1 VLGAYCDRLDREVLI
16 WYSSIIAVDNTAEGI
31 LLTCQC
37 ACGEVAQMLT
47 GARVAA
53 EKTSHLAA

>member
-1 VLGAYCDRLDREVLI
+1 VLI

-31 LLTCQC
+31 LLTYQC